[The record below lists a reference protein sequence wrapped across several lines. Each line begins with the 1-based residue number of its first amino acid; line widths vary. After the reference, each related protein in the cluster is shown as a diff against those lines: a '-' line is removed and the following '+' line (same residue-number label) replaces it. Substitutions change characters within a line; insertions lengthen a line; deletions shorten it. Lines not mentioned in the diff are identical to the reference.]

1 MKFQDFLNQYSKD
14 GKVTSKSIKKA
25 SADGISSDQLNEF
38 VTKAEAG
45 KKGSSLKGGVFE
57 GTSGN
62 ILSGTS
68 GSSSGSSSSSS
79 SASQKSSD
87 SDSVYSGGD
96 IDLGAYEAMAG
107 IDYQFQNLLQTD
119 VLNSN
124 ELIANINADADKYI
138 ADAGAAASMYASD
151 ASVEIAGITSSAEE
165 RWRTY
170 LADQERATAENV
182 ATIQGEYGLDLQ
194 EIITAGLKDVET
206 IRGEYGIQA
215 ETLRGEYGLEAE
227 RIKGATDRDVAQ
239 RQKEAAIYGNMMQGF
254 WS

>member
-1 MKFQDFLNQYSKD
+1 MKFQDFLDLYTDD
-14 GKVTSKSIKKA
+14 GKVTSS
-25 SADGISSDQLNEF
+25 SISSAAAAGVSSDDLNKF
-38 VTKAEAG
+38 VDKAEGGA
-45 KKGSSLKGGVFE
+45 KGSFLGSGV
-57 GTSGN
+57 GSGKSGN
-62 ILSGTS
+62 ILSG
-68 GSSSGSSSSSS
+68 GSSSSSS
-79 SASQKSSD
+79 SSNN
-87 SDSVYSGGD
+87 VYSATD
-96 IDLGAYEAMAG
+96 IDLGAYEEMAG
-107 IDYQFQNLLQTD
+107 IDYQFDNLLQTD

-124 ELIANINADADKYI
+124 ELIANINRDADKYI
-138 ADAGAAASMYASD
+138 ANAGAAASMYASD

-165 RWRTY
+165 RWRKY

-215 ETLRGEYGLEAE
+215 ETLRGEYGLETE

>member
-1 MKFQDFLNQYSKD
+1 MNFQDFLNQYGKD
-14 GKVTSKSIKKA
+14 GKVTSTSIKDA
-25 SADGISSDQLNEF
+25 SADGISSDQLNDF
-38 VTKAEAG
+38 VAKAESG
-45 KKGSSLKGGVFE
+45 KKGSSLGDNVSQGI
-57 GTSGN
+57 SGD
-62 ILSGTS
+62 ILSG
-68 GSSSGSSSSSS
+68 S
-79 SASQKSSD
+79 SASEKSSD
-87 SDSVYSGGD
+87 SGYSSTD
-96 IDLGAYEAMAG
+96 IDLGAYETMAG
-107 IDYQFQNLLQTD
+107 IDYQFDNLLQTD

-165 RWRTY
+165 RWRKY

>member
-1 MKFQDFLNQYSKD
+1 MKFQEFLDQYSKD
-14 GKVTSKSIKKA
+14 GTVTSKSIKKA
-25 SADGISSDQLNEF
+25 SADGISSDELNKF
-38 VTKAEAG
+38 VSKAEAG
-45 KKGSSLKGGVFE
+45 KKGSSIRDSVFE
-57 GTSGN
+57 GTSAD

-68 GSSSGSSSSSS
+68 GG
-79 SASQKSSD
+79 SSD
-87 SDSVYSGGD
+87 SSDSGYSATD
-96 IDLGAYEAMAG
+96 IDLGVYEQMAG
-107 IDYQFQNLLQTD
+107 IDYQYQNLLQTD

-138 ADAGAAASMYASD
+138 ADAQAGASMYASD

-165 RWRTY
+165 RWRKY

>member
-1 MKFQDFLNQYSKD
+1 MNFQEFLDQYSKD
-14 GKVTSKSIKKA
+14 GKVTGSSIKNA
-25 SADGISSDQLNEF
+25 SADGISSDKLNKF
-38 VTKAEAG
+38 VAKAEAG
-45 KKGSSLKGGVFE
+45 KKGSSIKDGVFT
-57 GTSGN
+57 GKSGN

-68 GSSSGSSSSSS
+68 GGSSGSSGSSG
-79 SASQKSSD
+79 ASQKSSD
-87 SDSVYSGGD
+87 PVYSGGD
-96 IDLGAYEAMAG
+96 IDLGAYEQMAG

-124 ELIANINADADKYI
+124 ELIADMNADANKYI
-138 ADAGAAASMYASD
+138 ADAQSGASMYASD
-151 ASVEIAGITSSAEE
+151 ASVEIAGITSAAEE
-165 RWRTY
+165 RWRKY

-215 ETLRGEYGLEAE
+215 ETVRGEYGLESE
-227 RIKGATDRDVAQ
+227 RLKGAAARDVAQ

>member
-1 MKFQDFLNQYSKD
+1 MKFQDFLDLYTDD
-14 GKVTSKSIKKA
+14 GKVTSS
-25 SADGISSDQLNEF
+25 SISSAAAAGVSSDDLNKF
-38 VTKAEAG
+38 VDKAEGGA
-45 KKGSSLKGGVFE
+45 KGSSLGSGV
-57 GTSGN
+57 GSGKSGD
-62 ILSGTS
+62 ILSG
-68 GSSSGSSSSSS
+68 GSSSSSS
-79 SASQKSSD
+79 DSA
-87 SDSVYSGGD
+87 YSATD
-96 IDLGAYEAMAG
+96 IDLGAYEEMAG
-107 IDYQFQNLLQTD
+107 IDYQFDNLLQTD
-119 VLNSN
+119 LNNSN
-124 ELIANINADADKYI
+124 ELITNINAEADKYI

-165 RWRTY
+165 RWRKY
-170 LADQERATAENV
+170 LADQERAAAENV